1 MQQSPETTQNGLLQ
15 DLSRTGATMMQEPGV
30 RWISSIGCQN
40 HLLGGSKVRWLYLYF
55 DYAKEKMGQHLATI
69 FARPSHQ
76 R

>member
-1 MQQSPETTQNGLLQ
+1 
-15 DLSRTGATMMQEPGV
+15 MMQEPGV